1 MVGNKVER
9 ERERE
14 RKGRGW
20 REKGERKRGSDRK

>member
-1 MVGNKVER
+1 MVGNKV